1 MQKNFC
7 NIYTIRLKTCKK
19 KMYYSNSSVLL
30 LNGSNN
36 DGTKVIRTEYLISNL
51 LSNLISNTKSE
62 IIFNYDL
69 VLVGYEDKRK

>member
-19 KMYYSNSSVLL
+19 KKMHYSNSSVLL

-51 LSNLISNTKSE
+51 ISNTKSE